1 MWDVVGTVSQPE
13 RSAVQVGGAFRM
25 PKVQEIL
32 SEFFG
37 EKKLRKTLNG
47 EEAAA
52 LGASPPSCIGCG
64 RAQIPS
70 RDKCIIESTQLG
82 KPLWMCS
89 LCDAVMV
96 PRGHLL
102 RRLPRRLPVARL
114 QPRGHHA
121 LPGGAHHHRS
131 WGCAGPEPDRL
142 HQALPGAVCGS

>member
-70 RDKCIIESTQLG
+70 RDKNASSSR
-82 KPLWMCS
+82 P
-89 LCDAVMV
+89 
-96 PRGHLL
+96 
-102 RRLPRRLPVARL
+102 
-114 QPRGHHA
+114 
-121 LPGGAHHHRS
+121 S
-131 WGCAGPEPDRL
+131 WENRCGCAACVMR
-142 HQALPGAVCGS
+142 